1 MCTNSLNSDISN
13 SVILLFFSHGDEK
26 AVSGSTDVLR
36 GLTLKV
42 YKLILKSDKPVG
54 IREVQRALNLSSPT
68 LALYHINK
76 LEEAGLIKKESHGY
90 VADRIVLENLV
101 RFRTFLIP
109 RNFFY
114 TVFLA
119 TSLIFL
125 LVFLRPPLLTREY
138 VFSLGVVGIAT
149 AASAYETI
157 RALSKKVL

>member
-1 MCTNSLNSDISN
+1 
-13 SVILLFFSHGDEK
+13 
-26 AVSGSTDVLR
+26 VSESTDVLR

-42 YKLILKSDKPVG
+42 YKFILKSDRPIG

-76 LEEAGLIKKESHGY
+76 LEEAGLIKKELNGY

-101 RFRTFLIP
+101 RLRRFLIP

-114 TVFLA
+114 TVFLL

-125 LVFLRPPLLTREY
+125 LVFLRPPILTREY
-138 VFSLGVVGIAT
+138 VFSLGVVSVAT
-149 AASAYETI
+149 ATSIYETI
-157 RALSKKVL
+157 RALSKRVL